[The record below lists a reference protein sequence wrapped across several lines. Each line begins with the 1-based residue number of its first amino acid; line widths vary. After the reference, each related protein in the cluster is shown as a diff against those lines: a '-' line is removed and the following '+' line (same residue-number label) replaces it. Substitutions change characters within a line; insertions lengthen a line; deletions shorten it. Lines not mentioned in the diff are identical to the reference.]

1 VDAEKLVE
9 ALEKTDLTVTRGKVT
24 FGTEKGGPEYH
35 QWMPPMLVIQWQNK
49 EQVVL
54 FPAEGATGKLKR

>member
-1 VDAEKLVE
+1 VD
-9 ALEKTDLTVTRGKVT
+9 ALEKTNLEVTRGTVK
-24 FGTEKGGPEYH
+24 FGTTKGGPEYH

-54 FPAEGATGKLKR
+54 FPREAATGKLMR